1 MKKENN
7 AKAISPQVAQ
17 DVFMCP
23 TTKTATAPTNTRIKR
38 RLLSKNSSVQAH
50 IFWLFLDNIS

>member
-23 TTKTATAPTNTRIKR
+23 TTKTATAPIN
-38 RLLSKNSSVQAH
+38 KNQKKVT
-50 IFWLFLDNIS
+50 I